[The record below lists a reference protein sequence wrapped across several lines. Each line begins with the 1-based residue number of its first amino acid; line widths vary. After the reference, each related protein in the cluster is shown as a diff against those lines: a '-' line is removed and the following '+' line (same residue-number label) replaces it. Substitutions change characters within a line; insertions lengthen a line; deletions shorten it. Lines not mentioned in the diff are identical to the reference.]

1 MNSKINNLFFFF
13 SILLIINSCG
23 LLKES
28 NGVVNYKSTDFNNS
42 SAPKSPTYESLDDWL
57 VHPEKKQLNY
67 TYLSENNNLLKAD
80 VFFVVPTL
88 FSDKRN
94 TSWNSNIYDEKF
106 SELLIESSIK
116 YQATAWLNAGNL
128 YSPNY
133 RQAHFRVFD
142 ERFWSNGGEDAYNLA
157 YQDIKKAFE
166 VYLKNFNKGKPIIIA
181 GHSQGA
187 GHLKRL
193 LQEVFDGKE
202 IENKL
207 IAAYLIGTK
216 ITKDDFFSLKLM
228 NKEDEIGGYVTW
240 NTFKVLNNED
250 KYNLTVDRVWL
261 NDAQVTNPIT
271 WSNFISKDYNDHK
284 GFLWLN
290 QKVFPNTIVIESI
303 DEGINIKTPKM
314 GFPKTILFST
324 IKDYHKG
331 DINLFWEDI
340 RINAIKRT
348 RKYFEINN

>member
-1 MNSKINNLFFFF
+1 MNSKFSNLFFFF

-42 SAPKSPTYESLDDWL
+42 NTPKSPTYESLDDWL

-67 TYLSENNNLLKAD
+67 PYLSENNNLLKAD

-94 TSWNSNIYDEKF
+94 SSWNSNIYDEKF

-142 ERFWSNGGEDAYNLA
+142 ERFWPNGGEDAYNLA
-157 YQDIKKAFE
+157 YKDIKKAFE

-228 NKEDEIGGYVTW
+228 TTEDEIGGYVTW
-240 NTFKVLNNED
+240 NTFKVLNNEN

-261 NDAQVTNPIT
+261 HDAQVTNPIT
-271 WSNFISKDYNDHK
+271 WNSFISKDYNDHK

-290 QKVFPNTIVIESI
+290 QKVYPNTIIIESI

-314 GFPKTILFST
+314 GFPKTILFSA